1 MIWTLVGEVQM
12 AVLSPISDLVL
23 GVGRDGDT
31 WRKWAAG
38 YTRTEARTLC
48 MGTMTPHTVA
58 LG

>member
-1 MIWTLVGEVQM
+1 M

-48 MGTMTPHTVA
+48 MGTMTPHTLA
-58 LG
+58 LGQMVT